1 MERTAL
7 DRGLLVVIEG
17 IDGAGKSTLIGR
29 LAEHLRTRGFEVVAS
44 REPTHGPHGQALRD
58 TAASGRLDPQAE
70 LELLLADRAEHVR
83 EQINPA
89 LARGAVVLLD
99 RYYYS
104 NAAYQ
109 GAAGLDVD
117 HVLALNEA
125 FAPPADVLLLLDL
138 PVGGGLQRIAG
149 RGDRANA
156 FEQADTLQRVREL
169 FLGMV
174 EGRGTVI
181 DASLSADAVFERA
194 RARVDQAIDARAA
207 TRID

>member
-7 DRGLLVVIEG
+7 AGGLLVVIEG

-29 LAEHLRTRGFEVVAS
+29 LAADLRARGFEVVAS

-83 EQINPA
+83 ELILPA

-138 PVGGGLQRIAG
+138 PVSGGLGRIAG

-181 DASLSADAVFERA
+181 DATAAADTVFDRA
-194 RARVDQAIDARAA
+194 RSSVDRAIDARTAS
-207 TRID
+207 RID